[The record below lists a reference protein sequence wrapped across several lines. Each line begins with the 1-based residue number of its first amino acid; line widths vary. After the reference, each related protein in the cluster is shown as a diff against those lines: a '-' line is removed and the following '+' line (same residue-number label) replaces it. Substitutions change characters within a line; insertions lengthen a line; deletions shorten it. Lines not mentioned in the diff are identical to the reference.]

1 MNPLSL
7 SSALLVE
14 VSRTLTAR
22 IEAGLRSD
30 GREIKAL
37 PSHLG
42 PPDPG
47 TRGAVLAF
55 DTGGTNMRAAL
66 IEVDEQGA
74 RVSKGPVERRV
85 PDGRD
90 GAAVR
95 AEEFFGAH
103 ADLAEE
109 LGARDLPVGYC
120 FSYPSQSLPDRDA
133 ILLSWTKGLRVEGV
147 EGQRVGRALRQA
159 LEARALRPGPVTVLN
174 DTVAALLALGPSPRG
189 IGLIVGTGHNVA
201 SYYPLARIPKLGRT
215 NEAGRMAVN
224 LECGN
229 FHPPHLSALDDELDR
244 RLGDQP
250 GTQRLEK
257 AVSGFYL
264 PKLFNLIDPEHPVED
279 GKALVE
285 RAQKDGPGGVTARAL
300 IERSADLVAAV
311 VAGVIRSAR
320 DDEGPMVEIQ
330 AEGGLFA
337 SPGYEARFK
346 STLAMLSDEPF
357 QIRRAPEANLR
368 GSARAALSKP

>member
-1 MNPLSL
+1 MSPLSL

-22 IEAGLRSD
+22 IEAGLRSE

-42 PPDPG
+42 PPEPG
-47 TRGAVLAF
+47 TRGVVLCF

-66 IEVDEQGA
+66 IEVDEEGA
-74 RVSKGPVERRV
+74 RVAKGPAERRV

-90 GAAVR
+90 GEAVR
-95 AEEFFGAH
+95 AEDFFGAH
-103 ADLAEE
+103 AELAEQ

-120 FSYPSQSLPDRDA
+120 FSYPSRSLPDRDA
-133 ILLSWTKGLRVEGV
+133 VLLSWTKGLRVEGV
-147 EGQRVGRALRQA
+147 EGRPVGAALRQA
-159 LEARALRPGPVTVLN
+159 LEARSLRPGPVTVLN

-201 SYYPLARIPKLGRT
+201 TYYPLSRIPKLGRT
-215 NEAGRMAVN
+215 QEPGRMAVN

-229 FHPPHLSALDDELDR
+229 FHPPHLSAFDDELDR

-250 GTQRLEK
+250 GAQRLEK

-264 PKLFNLIDPEHPVED
+264 PTLYNLIVPDHPVED
-279 GKALVE
+279 GRALVE
-285 RAQKDGPGGVTARAL
+285 RAHRDGPGSATARAL

-320 DDEGPMVEIQ
+320 DDEAHTVEIQ

-357 QIRRAPEANLR
+357 HIRRAPEANLR
-368 GSARAALSKP
+368 GAARAALSKP